1 MLEELVGTSTA
12 IEHAINGEELTFDD
26 GMEILTDDNL
36 HVVGAAAD
44 IVRKKLV
51 GDTVSFAASY
61 YMNYTNLCAAS
72 CQMCAFYRKGDEDD
86 AYTLTP
92 DQIEKRVAAA
102 KDLGATEVHI
112 VGGFHPDLQLD
123 YYEQM
128 MSAIK
133 QKHPDMTIKAFTA
146 AEIFFLS
153 KLTKNSV
160 TEILSRL
167 KDAGLD
173 SMPGGGA
180 ELFHPDLQLD
190 YYEQMMSTIKQKHPD
205 MTIKAFTAAE
215 IFFLSKLTK
224 NSVTEILSRLKD
236 AGLDSMPGGGAELF
250 HPDVRTKIIRGKCTG
265 QQWLDTIEVAHNL
278 GIKSNVTMLYGHIE
292 KPEHI
297 VDHLIKI
304 RELQKKT
311 NGFITL
317 IPLKFSLD
325 NTELEKEH
333 KVEHE
338 SSSIYDLKIIA
349 LSRLMLAQTLKN
361 ISVYWV
367 AYGTKLA
374 QVALSHGGNDLVGTA
389 FSEEIYR
396 AAGKPTN
403 SSLLELA
410 TLAKE
415 IGRIPIQRNTFF
427 KTLQT
432 FT

>member
-1 MLEELVGTSTA
+1 
-12 IEHAINGEELTFDD
+12 
-26 GMEILTDDNL
+26 
-36 HVVGAAAD
+36 
-44 IVRKKLV
+44 
-51 GDTVSFAASY
+51 
-61 YMNYTNLCAAS
+61 
-72 CQMCAFYRKGDEDD
+72 
-86 AYTLTP
+86 
-92 DQIEKRVAAA
+92 
-102 KDLGATEVHI
+102 
-112 VGGFHPDLQLD
+112 
-123 YYEQM
+123 
-128 MSAIK
+128 
-133 QKHPDMTIKAFTA
+133 
-146 AEIFFLS
+146 
-153 KLTKNSV
+153 
-160 TEILSRL
+160 
-167 KDAGLD
+167 
-173 SMPGGGA
+173 
-180 ELFHPDLQLD
+180 
-190 YYEQMMSTIKQKHPD
+190 
-205 MTIKAFTAAE
+205 
-215 IFFLSKLTK
+215 
-224 NSVTEILSRLKD
+224 
-236 AGLDSMPGGGAELF
+236 
-250 HPDVRTKIIRGKCTG
+250 
-265 QQWLDTIEVAHNL
+265 
-278 GIKSNVTMLYGHIE
+278 MLYGHIE

-333 KVEHE
+333 QVSDEC
-338 SSSIYDLKIIA
+338 SSIYDLKIIA
-349 LSRLMLAQTLKN
+349 LSRLMLANTLNN

-415 IGRIPIQRNTFF
+415 IGRKPIQRNTFF